1 MKVIKG
7 RRTTNTAHHAQK
19 PGRRQKILILFFSG
33 ETCTRIPHMM
43 NEAGMI
49 EELHQRGVAAWRIRL
64 GTWIESLP
72 VQKVIV
78 GVILFNAVILGLE
91 TDRALMER
99 AGFWLIL
106 LDKLCLAVFLMEIGL
121 KLAAFRSLF
130 WRNGWNIFDFIV
142 VAIALIPGSGV
153 WAVLR
158 SLRVLRILRLLT
170 VVPQMRKVVAA
181 FLHSIPG
188 LSGVVAV
195 MAVFFFTAG
204 VLATNLFG
212 PGFPQ
217 WFGSLGASL
226 YSLFQIMTLE
236 SWSMG
241 IVRPVM
247 EVYPLAWAFFVPF
260 IIIATFTILNLFIG
274 IIVST
279 MQELS
284 TLPEPGMPRRE
295 LATAL
300 ARIEADIQS
309 LRMEIERE
317 TRPGS

>member
-1 MKVIKG
+1 MTASQDSLCIRRMKETPLSKG
-7 RRTTNTAHHAQK
+7 IPAGAAPWRHH
-19 PGRRQKILILFFSG
+19 L
-33 ETCTRIPHMM
+33 
-43 NEAGMI
+43 
-49 EELHQRGVAAWRIRL
+49 GVWV
-64 GTWIESLP
+64 ESIP
-72 VQKVIV
+72 VQKMIV
-78 GVILFNAVILGLE
+78 AVILVNAVILGMA
-91 TDRALMER
+91 TDHGMMEKY
-99 AGFWLIL
+99 GFWLVL
-106 LDKLCLAVFLMEIGL
+106 FDKICLAIFIVEISL
-121 KLAAFRSLF
+121 KLAAFRFQF
-130 WRNGWNIFDFIV
+130 WRNGWNVFDFIV
-142 VAIALIPGSGV
+142 VAVALIPGSGV

-170 VVPQMRKVVAA
+170 VVPQLRKVVAA

-195 MAVFFFTAG
+195 MSIFFFTAG

-212 PGFPQ
+212 PNFPV
-217 WFGSLGASL
+217 WFGSLGKSL

-247 EVYPLAWAFFVPF
+247 DVYPWAWAFFVPF

-279 MQELS
+279 MQEMS

-295 LATAL
+295 LVTAL
-300 ARIEADIQS
+300 SRIECDIAA
-309 LRMEIERE
+309 LRQEIERE
-317 TRPGS
+317 HRESSQQKRNST